1 MLLSKAFIG
10 QKAEELNFNRDTLE
24 KVFRL
29 TEILNFL
36 NTDTLMKDCLAL
48 KGGTAINLTIFD
60 LPRLSVDIDLDFT
73 QNIGR
78 EEMLNVRES
87 LKTTLQKYM
96 NANCYDLSP
105 KSKFPHTLDSFV
117 FSYTNCGGVKD
128 NIKVEI
134 NYSLRTHILP
144 VERVKADVLGQTVEV
159 RRLAKTELFASKI
172 VALLSRTAPRDLY
185 DIHNMIRQNVFPAV
199 EKELLKKSVVFYRA
213 LNDQA
218 AEAFDLSV
226 IDALRPY
233 EIKTMLLPVI
243 HRKEFVDL
251 PQMKRTVKEYLSDL
265 LIPTNEEQEFLQDF
279 ADKRYSPEKLF
290 FDTNILDRIRSH
302 PMVEWKIASA
312 KKCGIDQRVRYLE
325 SNRLSSISLILMW
338 L

>member
-24 KVFRL
+24 KVVRL

-36 NTDTLMKDCLAL
+36 NTDTLTKDCLAL

-73 QNIGR
+73 QNIRR

-96 NANCYDLSP
+96 TANGYDLSP
-105 KSKFPHTLDSFV
+105 KSKFPHALDSFV
-117 FSYTNCGGVKD
+117 FTYTNCGSVKD

-134 NYSLRTHILP
+134 NYSLRAHILP
-144 VERVKADVLGQTVEV
+144 VERIETTVLGKAVGV
-159 RRLAKTELFASKI
+159 RRLAKAELFASKI

-185 DIHNMIRQNVFPAV
+185 DIHNMIRQSVFPDD
-199 EKELLKKSVVFYRA
+199 EKELLKKCVVFYRA
-213 LNDQA
+213 LNDNA
-218 AEAFDLSV
+218 ADTFDLSV
-226 IDALRPY
+226 IDALKPY

-251 PQMKRTVKEYLSDL
+251 PQMKQTVKGYLSDL
-265 LIPTNEEQEFLQDF
+265 LTLNDEEQEFLRDF
-279 ADKRYSPEKLF
+279 ANKRYSPEKLF
-290 FDTNILDRIRSH
+290 SDPDIRARIQSH
-302 PMVEWKIASA
+302 PMVEWKMS
-312 KKCGIDQRVRYLE
+312 R
-325 SNRLSSISLILMW
+325 
-338 L
+338 

>member
-36 NTDTLMKDCLAL
+36 NTDTLTKDCLAL

-96 NANCYDLSP
+96 TANGYDLSP
-105 KSKFPHTLDSFV
+105 KSKFPHALDSFV
-117 FSYTNCGGVKD
+117 FTYTNCGGVKD

-134 NYSLRTHILP
+134 NYSLRAHILP
-144 VERVKADVLGQTVEV
+144 IERIEATILGKEVGV
-159 RRLAKTELFASKI
+159 RRLAKVELFASKI

-185 DIHNMIRQNVFPAV
+185 DIHNMIRQNVFSDK
-199 EKELLKKSVVFYRA
+199 EKELLKKGVVFYRA

-226 IDALRPY
+226 IDALKPY

-251 PQMKRTVKEYLSDL
+251 PQMKQTVKEYLSGL
-265 LIPTNEEQEFLQDF
+265 LILTAEEQAFLSDF
-279 ADKRYSPEKLF
+279 TNKRYLPEKLF
-290 FDTNILDRIRSH
+290 SDPDILDRIHSH
-302 PMVEWKIASA
+302 PMVEWKIA
-312 KKCGIDQRVRYLE
+312 R
-325 SNRLSSISLILMW
+325 
-338 L
+338 

>member
-29 TEILNFL
+29 TEILTFL
-36 NTDTLMKDCLAL
+36 NTDTLTEKCLAL

-60 LPRLSVDIDLDFT
+60 LLRLSVDIDLDFT

-78 EEMLNVRES
+78 EEMLNVREN

-96 NANCYDLSP
+96 SANGYDLSP
-105 KSKFPHTLDSFV
+105 KSKFSHALDSFV
-117 FSYTNCGGVKD
+117 FTYTNCGGVKD

-134 NYSLRTHILP
+134 NYSLRAHILP
-144 VERVKADVLGQTVEV
+144 VERIETTVLGKDVGV
-159 RRLAKTELFASKI
+159 CRLAKAELFASKI

-185 DIHNMIRQNVFPAV
+185 DIHNMIKQSVFFDD
-199 EKELLKKSVVFYRA
+199 EKELLKKCIVFYRA

-218 AEAFDLSV
+218 SEAFDLSG

-243 HRKEFVDL
+243 HRKEFIDL
-251 PQMKRTVKEYLSDL
+251 TQMKQTVKEYLSDL
-265 LIPTNEEQEFLQDF
+265 LTLTDEEQAFLRDF
-279 ADKRYSPEKLF
+279 SKKRYSPEKLF
-290 FDTNILDRIRSH
+290 SDTVILDLIRSH
-302 PMVEWKIASA
+302 PMVEWKIS
-312 KKCGIDQRVRYLE
+312 KKR
-325 SNRLSSISLILMW
+325 
-338 L
+338 

>member
-24 KVFRL
+24 KVVRL

-96 NANCYDLSP
+96 NANGYDLSP
-105 KSKFPHTLDSFV
+105 KSKFPHALDSFV
-117 FSYTNCGGVKD
+117 FSYTNCGSVKD

-134 NYSLRTHILP
+134 NYSLRAHILP

-159 RRLAKTELFASKI
+159 RRLAKTTAVPWLTLWKWASCIQARTKRKSRPNNCRRSS
-172 VALLSRTAPRDLY
+172 VMSTKRFSLPPVPTPFRKRQPRTPPLLNADTSA
-185 DIHNMIRQNVFPAV
+185 
-199 EKELLKKSVVFYRA
+199 
-213 LNDQA
+213 
-218 AEAFDLSV
+218 
-226 IDALRPY
+226 
-233 EIKTMLLPVI
+233 ML
-243 HRKEFVDL
+243 
-251 PQMKRTVKEYLSDL
+251 
-265 LIPTNEEQEFLQDF
+265 
-279 ADKRYSPEKLF
+279 
-290 FDTNILDRIRSH
+290 
-302 PMVEWKIASA
+302 
-312 KKCGIDQRVRYLE
+312 
-325 SNRLSSISLILMW
+325 
-338 L
+338 

>member
-24 KVFRL
+24 KVVRL

-36 NTDTLMKDCLAL
+36 NTDALTKDCLAL

-96 NANCYDLSP
+96 NANGYDLSQ
-105 KSKFPHTLDSFV
+105 KSKFPHALDSFV

-144 VERVKADVLGQTVEV
+144 VERIKADVLGQTVEV

-185 DIHNMIRQNVFPAV
+185 DIHNMIRQNVFPAE

-226 IDALRPY
+226 VDALRPY

-251 PQMKRTVKEYLSDL
+251 PLMKQTVKEYLSDL
-265 LIPTNEEQEFLQDF
+265 LIPTNEEQAFLRDF
-279 ADKRYSPEKLF
+279 ANKRYSPEKLF
-290 FDTNILDRIRSH
+290 SDTDILDRIRSH

-312 KKCGIDQRVRYLE
+312 KKNAEL
-325 SNRLSSISLILMW
+325 ISV
-338 L
+338 

>member
-36 NTDTLMKDCLAL
+36 NTDTLTKDCLAL
-48 KGGTAINLTIFD
+48 KGGTAINLTIFG

-96 NANCYDLSP
+96 TANGYELSP

-117 FSYTNCGGVKD
+117 FAYTNCGGVKD

-134 NYSLRTHILP
+134 NYSLRAHILP
-144 VERVKADVLGQTVEV
+144 VERVKADVSGQTVEV

-185 DIHNMIRQNVFPAV
+185 DIHNMIRQNVFSDK

-251 PQMKRTVKEYLSDL
+251 PQMKQTVKEYLSDL
-265 LIPTNEEQEFLQDF
+265 LILTDEEQAFLNEFEN
-279 ADKRYSPEKLF
+279 KRYSPEKLF
-290 FDTNILDRIRSH
+290 SDTNIRVRIQSH
-302 PMVEWKIASA
+302 PMVEWK
-312 KKCGIDQRVRYLE
+312 
-325 SNRLSSISLILMW
+325 LSR
-338 L
+338 

>member
-29 TEILNFL
+29 TEILTFL
-36 NTDTLMKDCLAL
+36 NTDALTKDCLAL

-78 EEMLNVRES
+78 EEMLNVREN

-96 NANCYDLSP
+96 TANGYDLSP
-105 KSKFPHTLDSFV
+105 KSKFPHALDSFV
-117 FSYTNCGGVKD
+117 FTYTNCGGVKD

-134 NYSLRTHILP
+134 NYSLRAHILP
-144 VERVKADVLGQTVEV
+144 VEQVETTVLGKAFGV
-159 RRLAKTELFASKI
+159 RRLAKAELFASKI

-185 DIHNMIRQNVFPAV
+185 DIHNMIKQSVFSDE
-199 EKELLKKSVVFYRA
+199 EKELLKKCVVFYRA
-213 LNDQA
+213 LNDNA
-218 AEAFDLSV
+218 ADTFDLSV
-226 IDALRPY
+226 IDVLKPY

-251 PQMKRTVKEYLSDL
+251 PLMKQTVKGYLSDL
-265 LIPTNEEQEFLQDF
+265 LTLNDEEQEFLSDF
-279 ADKRYSPEKLF
+279 ANKRYSPEKLF
-290 FDTNILDRIRSH
+290 SDPDISARIQSH
-302 PMVEWKIASA
+302 PMVEWKMS
-312 KKCGIDQRVRYLE
+312 R
-325 SNRLSSISLILMW
+325 
-338 L
+338 

>member
-1 MLLSKAFIG
+1 MLDKAFIG

-36 NTDTLMKDCLAL
+36 NTDTLTKDCLAL

-96 NANCYDLSP
+96 TANGYDLSP
-105 KSKFPHTLDSFV
+105 KSKFPHALDSFV
-117 FSYTNCGGVKD
+117 FTYTNCGGVKD

-134 NYSLRTHILP
+134 NYSLRAHILP
-144 VERVKADVLGQTVEV
+144 VEQVETTVLGKVV
-159 RRLAKTELFASKI
+159 VIRRLAKAELFASKI
-172 VALLSRTAPRDLY
+172 IALLSRTAPRDLY
-185 DIHNMIRQNVFPAV
+185 DIHNMIKQSVFPDD
-199 EKELLKKSVVFYRA
+199 EKERLKKCVVFYRA
-213 LNDQA
+213 LNGNA
-218 AEAFDLSV
+218 ADTFDLSV
-226 IDALRPY
+226 IDALKPY

-251 PQMKRTVKEYLSDL
+251 PQMKQTVKGYLSGL
-265 LIPTNEEQEFLQDF
+265 LTLNDEEQEFLRDF
-279 ADKRYSPEKLF
+279 ANKRYSPEKLF
-290 FDTNILDRIRSH
+290 SDPDISARIQSH
-302 PMVEWKIASA
+302 PMVEWKMS
-312 KKCGIDQRVRYLE
+312 R
-325 SNRLSSISLILMW
+325 
-338 L
+338 

>member
-96 NANCYDLSP
+96 NANGYDLSP
-105 KSKFPHTLDSFV
+105 KSKFPHALDSFV

-144 VERVKADVLGQTVEV
+144 IEQVQTSILGKTITV
-159 RRLAKTELFASKI
+159 RRLAKAELFASKI
-172 VALLSRTAPRDLY
+172 VALLTRTAPRDLY
-185 DIHNMIRQNVFPAV
+185 DIHNMIKQGVFAP
-199 EKELLKKSVVFYRA
+199 EERKLLRKCFAFYAA
-213 LNDQA
+213 LNGLERMNFTASD
-218 AEAFDLSV
+218 DLK
-226 IDALRPY
+226 PY
-233 EIKTMLLPVI
+233 EIMTMLLPVI

-251 PQMKRTVKEYLSDL
+251 PKMKQTVKEYLSEL
-265 LIPTNEEQEFLQDF
+265 LQLKNAEQEFLKNFSQKTYSPDKLF
-279 ADKRYSPEKLF
+279 ADKEIQTS
-290 FDTNILDRIRSH
+290 IASH
-302 PMVEWKIASA
+302 PMVDWKM
-312 KKCGIDQRVRYLE
+312 R
-325 SNRLSSISLILMW
+325 
-338 L
+338 

>member
-1 MLLSKAFIG
+1 MLDKAFIG

-29 TEILNFL
+29 TEILAFL

-48 KGGTAINLTIFD
+48 KGGTAINLTILD

-78 EEMLNVRES
+78 EEMLNVREN

-96 NANCYDLSP
+96 SANGYYLSP
-105 KSKFPHTLDSFV
+105 KSKFSHALDSFV
-117 FSYTNCGGVKD
+117 FTYTNCGGVKD

-134 NYSLRTHILP
+134 NYSLRAHILP
-144 VERVKADVLGQTVEV
+144 VEQVETIVLGKAVGV

-185 DIHNMIRQNVFPAV
+185 DIHNMIKQNVFCDE
-199 EKELLKKSVVFYRA
+199 EKNLLKKCVVFYQA
-213 LNDQA
+213 LNDKTGKSF
-218 AEAFDLSV
+218 ELSV
-226 IDALRPY
+226 IDALKPY

-251 PQMKRTVKEYLSDL
+251 PQMKQTVKEYLSDL
-265 LIPTNEEQEFLQDF
+265 LTLTDEEQAFLLDF
-279 ADKRYSPEKLF
+279 ANKRYSPEKLF
-290 FDTNILDRIRSH
+290 SDQDIRARIQSH
-302 PMVEWKIASA
+302 PMVKWKMS
-312 KKCGIDQRVRYLE
+312 R
-325 SNRLSSISLILMW
+325 
-338 L
+338 

>member
-1 MLLSKAFIG
+1 MLDKAFIG

-29 TEILNFL
+29 TEILTFL
-36 NTDTLMKDCLAL
+36 NDDTLTKDCLAL

-78 EEMLNVRES
+78 EEMLKVREN

-96 NANCYDLSP
+96 SANGYDLSP
-105 KSKFPHTLDSFV
+105 KSKFPHALDSFV
-117 FSYTNCGGVKD
+117 FTYTNCGGVKD

-134 NYSLRTHILP
+134 NYSLRAHILP
-144 VERVKADVLGQTVEV
+144 VEQVETTVPGKVVGV
-159 RRLAKTELFASKI
+159 RRLAKAELFASKI

-185 DIHNMIRQNVFPAV
+185 DIHNMIKQGVFSDE
-199 EKELLKKSVVFYRA
+199 EKELLKKCVVFYRA
-213 LNDQA
+213 LNNNA
-218 AEAFDLSV
+218 ADTFDLSV
-226 IDALRPY
+226 IDALKPY

-251 PQMKRTVKEYLSDL
+251 PQMKQTVKGYLSDL
-265 LIPTNEEQEFLQDF
+265 LTLNDEEQEFLRDF
-279 ADKRYSPEKLF
+279 ANKRYSPEKLF
-290 FDTNILDRIRSH
+290 SDTVILDLSRSH
-302 PMVEWKIASA
+302 PMVEWKIS
-312 KKCGIDQRVRYLE
+312 R
-325 SNRLSSISLILMW
+325 
-338 L
+338 

>member
-24 KVFRL
+24 KVVRL

-96 NANCYDLSP
+96 NANGYDLSP
-105 KSKFPHTLDSFV
+105 KSKFPHALDSFV
-117 FSYTNCGGVKD
+117 FSYTNCSGVKD

-144 VERVKADVLGQTVEV
+144 AERVKADVLGQTVEV
-159 RRLAKTELFASKI
+159 RRLAKIELFASKI

-185 DIHNMIRQNVFPAV
+185 DIHNMIRQNVFPAE

-218 AEAFDLSV
+218 AETFDLLV

-233 EIKTMLLPVI
+233 EIKTMLLPII

-251 PQMKRTVKEYLSDL
+251 PLMKQTVKEYLSDL
-265 LIPTNEEQEFLQDF
+265 LIPTNEEQEFLRDF
-279 ADKRYSPEKLF
+279 ANKRYSPEKLF
-290 FDTNILDRIRSH
+290 SDTDILDHIHSH
-302 PMVEWKIASA
+302 PMVEWKMS
-312 KKCGIDQRVRYLE
+312 R
-325 SNRLSSISLILMW
+325 
-338 L
+338 

>member
-1 MLLSKAFIG
+1 MLDKAFIG
-10 QKAEELNFNRDTLE
+10 QRAEGLNFNRDTLE

-36 NTDTLMKDCLAL
+36 NTDTLTKDCLAL

-78 EEMLNVRES
+78 EEMLIVREK

-96 NANCYDLSP
+96 AANGYDLSP
-105 KSKFPHTLDSFV
+105 KSKFPHALDSFV
-117 FSYTNCGGVKD
+117 FTYTNCGGVKD

-134 NYSLRTHILP
+134 NYSLRAHILP
-144 VERVKADVLGQTVEV
+144 IERVETTVLGKTVGV

-185 DIHNMIRQNVFPAV
+185 DIHNMIRQSVFFD
-199 EKELLKKSVVFYRA
+199 EETELLKKSVVFYRA

-218 AEAFDLSV
+218 AEAFDSSV

-243 HRKEFVDL
+243 HRKEFIDL
-251 PQMKRTVKEYLSDL
+251 PQMKQTVKEYLSDL
-265 LIPTNEEQEFLQDF
+265 LILTDEEQAFLSDF
-279 ADKRYSPEKLF
+279 TNKRYSPEKLF
-290 FDTNILDRIRSH
+290 SDTVILDLIRSH
-302 PMVEWKIASA
+302 PMVEWKMS
-312 KKCGIDQRVRYLE
+312 R
-325 SNRLSSISLILMW
+325 
-338 L
+338 

>member
-78 EEMLNVRES
+78 EEMLNVREK

-96 NANCYDLSP
+96 SANGYDLSP
-105 KSKFPHTLDSFV
+105 KSKFPHALDSFV
-117 FSYTNCGGVKD
+117 FTYTNCGGVKD

-144 VERVKADVLGQTVEV
+144 VERVETTVLGQTVEV

-185 DIHNMIRQNVFPAV
+185 DIHNMIRQNVFPDE
-199 EKELLKKSVVFYRA
+199 EKELLKKCIVFYRA
-213 LNDQA
+213 LNDNA
-218 AEAFDLSV
+218 ADTFDLSV
-226 IDALRPY
+226 IDALKPY

-251 PQMKRTVKEYLSDL
+251 PQMKQTVKGYLSDL
-265 LIPTNEEQEFLQDF
+265 LTLNDEEQEFLRDF
-279 ADKRYSPEKLF
+279 ANKRYSPKKLF
-290 FDTNILDRIRSH
+290 SDPDICARIQSH
-302 PMVEWKIASA
+302 PMVEWKML
-312 KKCGIDQRVRYLE
+312 R
-325 SNRLSSISLILMW
+325 
-338 L
+338 

>member
-1 MLLSKAFIG
+1 MLDKAFIG
-10 QKAEELNFNRDTLE
+10 RKAEELNFNRDTLE

-36 NTDTLMKDCLAL
+36 NTDALTKDCLAL

-96 NANCYDLSP
+96 AANGYDLSP

-117 FSYTNCGGVKD
+117 FTYTNCGGVKD

-134 NYSLRTHILP
+134 NYSLRAHILLT
-144 VERVKADVLGQTVEV
+144 ERVKVDVLGQTAEIH
-159 RRLAKTELFASKI
+159 RLAKTELFASKI
-172 VALLSRTAPRDLY
+172 AALLSRTAPRDLY
-185 DIHNMIRQNVFPAV
+185 DIHNMIKQGVFSDE

-226 IDALRPY
+226 IDALKPY

-251 PQMKRTVKEYLSDL
+251 PQMKQTVKEYLSDL
-265 LIPTNEEQEFLQDF
+265 LTLTDEEQAFLSDF
-279 ADKRYSPEKLF
+279 TNKRYSPEELF
-290 FDTNILDRIRSH
+290 SDTDLLDRIRSH
-302 PMVEWKIASA
+302 PMVEWKMS
-312 KKCGIDQRVRYLE
+312 R
-325 SNRLSSISLILMW
+325 
-338 L
+338 

>member
-1 MLLSKAFIG
+1 MLDKAFIG

-29 TEILNFL
+29 TEILTFL
-36 NTDTLMKDCLAL
+36 NTDALTKECLAL

-78 EEMLNVRES
+78 EEMLIVREK

-96 NANCYDLSP
+96 TANGYDLSP
-105 KSKFPHTLDSFV
+105 KSKFPHALDSFV
-117 FSYTNCGGVKD
+117 FTYTNSGGVKD

-134 NYSLRTHILP
+134 NYSLRAHILP
-144 VERVKADVLGQTVEV
+144 IERVETTVLGKTVGV
-159 RRLAKTELFASKI
+159 RRLAKAELFASKI

-185 DIHNMIRQNVFPAV
+185 DIHNMIRQSVFSDE
-199 EKELLKKSVVFYRA
+199 EKKLLKKCVVFYRA
-213 LNDQA
+213 LNNNA
-218 AEAFDLSV
+218 ADTFDLSV
-226 IDALRPY
+226 IDALKPY

-251 PQMKRTVKEYLSDL
+251 PQMKQTVKEYLSDL
-265 LIPTNEEQEFLQDF
+265 LTLNDEEQAFLRDF
-279 ADKRYSPEKLF
+279 ANKRYSPEKLF
-290 FDTNILDRIRSH
+290 YDPDIRARIQSH
-302 PMVEWKIASA
+302 PMVEWKMS
-312 KKCGIDQRVRYLE
+312 R
-325 SNRLSSISLILMW
+325 
-338 L
+338 

>member
-1 MLLSKAFIG
+1 MLDKAFIG

-29 TEILNFL
+29 TEILTFL
-36 NTDTLMKDCLAL
+36 NADALTKDCLAL

-78 EEMLNVRES
+78 EEMLKVREN

-96 NANCYDLSP
+96 NANGYDLSP
-105 KSKFPHTLDSFV
+105 KSKFPHALDSFV
-117 FSYTNCGGVKD
+117 FTYTNCGGVKD

-134 NYSLRTHILP
+134 NYSLRAHILP
-144 VERVKADVLGQTVEV
+144 TERVKADVSGQTVEV
-159 RRLAKTELFASKI
+159 CRLAKIELFASKI

-185 DIHNMIRQNVFPAV
+185 DIHNMIKQGVFFDD
-199 EKELLKKSVVFYRA
+199 EKELLKKCIVFYRA
-213 LNDQA
+213 LNNQA
-218 AEAFDLSV
+218 SEAFDLSG

-251 PQMKRTVKEYLSDL
+251 PQMKQTVKEYLSDL
-265 LIPTNEEQEFLQDF
+265 LILTDEEQAFLSDF
-279 ADKRYSPEKLF
+279 TNKRYSPEKLF
-290 FDTNILDRIRSH
+290 SDPDILDRIRSH
-302 PMVEWKIASA
+302 PMVEWKIS
-312 KKCGIDQRVRYLE
+312 R
-325 SNRLSSISLILMW
+325 
-338 L
+338 